1 MHRLLRRQLER
12 YAPGA
17 GERPELERFLGAVS
31 DAYQQMD
38 EDRAMVERSLEL
50 ASSEL
55 NHQNREL
62 ARSNEELAKF
72 AYVVSHDL
80 QEPLRSIAGFTSLYM
95 RRYGDAL
102 APEARELLEGAI
114 GGARRMQAF
123 IRDLLEYSHAG
134 TELASDVVDVAAVMS
149 SVLASLGAAIRRSRA
164 EITVDPRP
172 PAIGDRR
179 AVERVLQNLVSNAL
193 KFRAGGVAPKIR
205 VRGVVEGGRCR
216 VAVEDNGIGIP
227 EGQHERIFKMFQ
239 SAHSREEFPGTG
251 IGLAICAKLVERMAG
266 RIEVTSEVGKGSTF
280 TVVLGAAQG
289 VEA

>member
-1 MHRLLRRQLER
+1 MHRLLRRQLDR

-50 ASSEL
+50 TSSEL
-55 NHQNREL
+55 NERNREL

-80 QEPLRSIAGFTSLYM
+80 QEPLRSIAGFTSLFI
-95 RRYGDAL
+95 RRHGDSL

-123 IRDLLEYSHAG
+123 IRDLLEYSKAG
-134 TELASDVVDVAAVMS
+134 TELANDVVDLDAAMR
-149 SVLASLGAAIRRSRA
+149 SVLAALRAAIGSSGA
-164 EITVDPRP
+164 DVTVDAL
-172 PAIGDRR
+172 PAAMGDRR

-193 KFRAGGVAPKIR
+193 KFQAGDRPPRIR
-205 VRGVVEGGRCR
+205 VRGAVEGGRCR
-216 VAVEDNGIGIP
+216 IAVEDNGIGIP
-227 EGQHERIFKMFQ
+227 DGQYERIFKMFQ

-251 IGLAICAKLVERMAG
+251 IGLAICAKLVERMGG
-266 RIEVTSEVGKGSTF
+266 RIEVSSEVGKGSTF
-280 TVVLGAAQG
+280 IVDLAGGEGVVA
-289 VEA
+289 